1 MSVDIVTIM
10 QNQQIIREIKNS
22 SDLFIKNLIM
32 EKDYSPIEAWAEYF
46 EMLNKELN
54 DEIAK
59 TFINI

>member
-1 MSVDIVTIM
+1 M
-10 QNQQIIREIKNS
+10 QNKRIIKEIKNS
-22 SDLFIKNLIM
+22 SDVFVENLIM